1 MELPGS
7 NPDLGRGERKP
18 RRGAGRNRPHKLQ
31 LERPI
36 TRRGAATEVVMASV
50 KFSSLGV
57 TADFFIYSPLLLAAA
72 ALAVA
77 Q

>member
-1 MELPGS
+1 MALPGS

-18 RRGAGRNRPHKLQ
+18 RRGAAETSRTARAA
-31 LERPI
+31 E